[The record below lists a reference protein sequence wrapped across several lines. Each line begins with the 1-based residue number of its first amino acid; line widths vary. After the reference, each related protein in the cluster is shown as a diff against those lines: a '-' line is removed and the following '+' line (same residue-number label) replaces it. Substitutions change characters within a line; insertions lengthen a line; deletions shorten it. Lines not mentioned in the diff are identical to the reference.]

1 MNEIKVTVTYD
12 KPTTSKFDA
21 LVAEYEAAK
30 KYADETVTY
39 YKPLAD
45 AAEEAKFDAIMEQLE
60 TIKDY
65 AKTLSDLSG
74 QSVWITVYI
83 PGTIRGGSGSFS
95 SDGRFSVIYR
105 INHNFPFEIMWSG
118 DPFTK
123 ERLKTRPLSMCSSY
137 YNIVGMWDEWEV
149 YKLLEKEAINQLNC
163 LINNQKRKAN
173 AEKNRLYNI
182 TKGGN

>member
-21 LVAEYEAAK
+21 LIAEYEAAK
-30 KYADETVTY
+30 KYADETVAY

-60 TIKDY
+60 TIKRY
-65 AKTLSDLSG
+65 AKTISSLSN
-74 QSVWITVYI
+74 QAIWISIYI
-83 PGTIRGGSGSFS
+83 PTDVRGGTSRS
-95 SDGRFSVIYR
+95 SYDGRFSVIYR
-105 INHNFPFEIMWSG
+105 PNDNFPFEITWEGSQ
-118 DPFTK
+118 FTK
-123 ERLKTRPLSMCSSY
+123 ESMRNRRLGMCEGY
-137 YNIVGMWDEWEV
+137 RNIIGMWNEWGV
-149 YKLLEKEAINQLNC
+149 YERLEKEAISQLNC
-163 LINNQKRKAN
+163 LINNQKRRAN